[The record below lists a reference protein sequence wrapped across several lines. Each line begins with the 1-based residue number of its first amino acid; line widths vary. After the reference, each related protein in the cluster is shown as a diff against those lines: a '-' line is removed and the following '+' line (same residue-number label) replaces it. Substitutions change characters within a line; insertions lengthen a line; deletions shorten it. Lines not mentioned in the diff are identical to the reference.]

1 MALALF
7 VAILASAA
15 APQVGPQDIAIIG
28 VNVVDVV
35 RGRSVADRTVVLRG
49 SRILTV
55 GARATVVVPSGARV
69 IEGRGKYL
77 IPGLWDMHGHL
88 FQHSSRP
95 GTDEH
100 ASQFPLYVANG
111 VTGVRDMWTNLEDLR
126 RVRRW
131 NADRARGALLAPRIL
146 PTGPMFDGDDGILN
160 HVLVVSSANAARRA
174 VDSVVD
180 GGAQAIKIHDAL
192 SHEAFLAIAAR
203 AKERGVPL
211 IGHVPASVTVR
222 EAVRAGQHSIE
233 HLNGIADGC
242 ASAKAEGEAARIRTD
257 RAQRA
262 SAGTVQQ
269 LIVDGYD
276 EHRCVELIREL
287 ARRGVWQ
294 VPTLIAEQRR
304 LILPDSIVTTRAD
317 LRYVSA
323 ADRDDWRK
331 QLQAQRERLSPT
343 IERTRRLV
351 FAEDLRE
358 VLAMSRAGVPLLAGT
373 DVTNPWQVP
382 GFSLH
387 EELALL
393 VEAGL
398 TPAEALRAATVSAA
412 RYANMADSLGTVA
425 RGKVA
430 DLVLLDADPLLDI
443 GNAASIRAVV
453 LNGRYLGRPTLDSLL
468 ERQQSL
474 ASPAS
479 TPERA
484 VINDNRRAAGTL
496 RDGVLTVRLEARE
509 TDWHMEADSSRGV
522 RVRAFAVEGGP
533 PLVPGP
539 LLRVPQGT
547 EIHAF
552 IHNTLIGK
560 RLLLHGL
567 NTRGID
573 PDDTIAVAAG
583 ETREVHFAAARIGTY
598 FYWAATNT
606 AAISRRD
613 GADSQLSGAFIV
625 DPPNTP
631 PPRDRVFVIAGWT
644 GAVLVAG
651 DSVGTFRFTI
661 NGTSWPSTERLT
673 YDVGDSVRI
682 RVINTGVAPHP
693 MHLHGFYFNVDS
705 RGSEQADSIYGA
717 SSSPHLVNTER
728 LPSGRTF
735 ALTWVPTRAGNW
747 LFHCHDPAHIK
758 TPNVGLDGSAPI
770 READMHGSAMLAMM
784 SGPVIGITV
793 RELPGRTAAVEAE
806 PQRRLRLVAHEES
819 GGARSEPVF
828 AYALDSGTAVTFSRG
843 ARAPTIVLQRGVPVA
858 ITVVNH
864 LREATSVHWHGI
876 ELDSYYDGVAGFSG
890 HEAHLAP
897 EIAPNDSF
905 VARFTPPRSGKF
917 MYHPHGSELRQQ
929 QAGLGGALIVVDSL
943 DGYDATTDIAML
955 VTTPRTAVEDQN
967 DIVYLNGTPRPPP
980 RELHVGT
987 TYRLRLLDL
996 HNNRGAMI
1004 MRLVRDSTVLAW
1016 TPVAKDGMDLPADQR
1031 IVRAAAQQMSAGE
1044 TYDFAFT
1051 PALAGDMWFDIRT
1064 GQGKLLLRMP
1074 MRVTGRATDRRE

>member
-1 MALALF
+1 
-7 VAILASAA
+7 V
-15 APQVGPQDIAIIG
+15 
-28 VNVVDVV
+28 
-35 RGRSVADRTVVLRG
+35 
-49 SRILTV
+49 TV
-55 GARATVVVPSGARV
+55 GARANVVVPAGTRV
-69 IEGRGKYL
+69 VDGRGKYL
-77 IPGLWDMHGHL
+77 MPGLWDMHGHL

-100 ASQFPLYVANG
+100 ALQFPLYIANG
-111 VTGVRDMWTNLEDLR
+111 VTGVRDMWTNLEDLT
-126 RVRRW
+126 RVRHW
-131 NADRARGALLAPRIL
+131 NADRATGALLAPRIL
-146 PTGPMFDGDDGILN
+146 PTGPMFDGEGGILN
-160 HVLVVSSANAARRA
+160 NVLVVTSATDARHA

-180 GGAQAIKIHDAL
+180 GGARAIKIHDAL
-192 SHEAFLAIAAR
+192 SREAFLAIAAR

-222 EAVRAGQHSIE
+222 EAVSAGQHSIE

-242 ASAKAEGEAARIRTD
+242 ASAKAEGEAARIRGD

-262 SAGTVQQ
+262 SAGKVQQ

-276 EHRCVELIREL
+276 EHRCLDLMREL

-294 VPTLIAEQRR
+294 VPTLIAAQRR

-323 ADRDDWRK
+323 ADREDWRK
-331 QLQAQRERLSPT
+331 QLEVQRQRQSPT
-343 IERTRRLV
+343 IERSRRLV
-351 FAEDLRE
+351 FAQDMRE
-358 VLAMSRAGVPLLAGT
+358 VLAMNRAGVPLLAGT
-373 DVTNPWQVP
+373 DITNPWQVP

-412 RYANMADSLGTVA
+412 RYANMTDSLGTVA
-425 RGKVA
+425 RGKLA
-430 DLVLLDADPLLDI
+430 DLVLLDANPLLDI
-443 GNAASIRAVV
+443 GNAARIRAVV
-453 LNGRYLGRPTLDSLL
+453 LNGRFLGRLTLDSLL
-468 ERQQSL
+468 ERPI
-474 ASPAS
+474 SPSAS

-509 TDWHMEADSSRGV
+509 TEWHLEADSSRGV
-522 RVRAFAVEGGP
+522 NVRAFAVEGGP

-567 NTRGID
+567 NTRGINIG
-573 PDDTIAVAAG
+573 DTIAVAAG
-583 ETREVHFAAARIGTY
+583 ETREVQFTAARIGTY
-598 FYWAATNT
+598 FYWGATNG
-606 AAISRRD
+606 AAINGRD
-613 GADSQLSGAFIV
+613 GVDTQLSGAFIV
-625 DPPNTP
+625 DPPDAP
-631 PPRDRVFVIAGWT
+631 PPHDRVFVIAGWS
-644 GAVLVAG
+644 GRVLAGG

-661 NGTSWPSTERLT
+661 NGKSWPNTERLT

-705 RGSEQADSIYGA
+705 RGAEQADSIYGT

-747 LFHCHDPAHIK
+747 LFHCHEPAHIA
-758 TPNVGLDGSAPI
+758 TPNVELDGSPPM
-770 READMHGSAMLAMM
+770 RDADMHGTDMLAMM

-793 RELPGRTAAVEAE
+793 RERADRKAAIE
-806 PQRRLRLVAHEES
+806 PEPRRRLRLVAHEES
-819 GGARSEPVF
+819 GGTTSEPAF
-828 AYALDSGTAVTFSRG
+828 AYALESGNGLGVSPG
-843 ARAPTIVLQRGVPVA
+843 ASAPTIVLQRGVPVA

-905 VARFTPPRSGKF
+905 VARFTPPRSGTF
-917 MYHPHGSELRQQ
+917 MYHPHVGELRQQ

-943 DGYDATTDIAML
+943 DGYDATTDIALL
-955 VTTPRTAVEDQN
+955 VTTPRTAIEDKN
-967 DIVYLNGTPRPPP
+967 AVVYLNGTSKPPQ

-987 TYRLRLLDL
+987 TYRLRLLNL

-1031 IVRAAAQQMSAGE
+1031 IARAAAQQMSAGE

-1051 PALAGDMWFDIRT
+1051 PAVSGDMRFEIHTAR
-1064 GQGKLLLRMP
+1064 GQLLLGMP
-1074 MRVTGRATDRRE
+1074 IRVTVRATDR